1 MWVMNRLPFTA
12 KTNSFGVELKPLFL
26 GKVRRIEGPV
36 PPMGIIIAAR
46 PDEYHP
52 LTLPLSPLGRGM
64 GGKKWQLI

>member
-46 PDEYHP
+46 PDEYH
-52 LTLPLSPLGRGM
+52 SSKGVEDSNVESGR
-64 GGKKWQLI
+64 WF